1 MEDAPMSALTDLET
15 KLNGA
20 VVDFQNVVAGIV
32 AEAKTVLETAPA
44 APADSTGVDGDVAKV
59 ESDEATLDADTAT
72 LDSDEKTEEGAEVPA
87 ASTTIPVTDGD
98 VAGESAGEDK
108 TDTAEGTEAPEAP
121 AAGAS
126 GVAPSNLV
134 V

>member
-1 MEDAPMSALTDLET
+1 MSVLTDLET

-32 AEAKTVLETAPA
+32 AEAKTVLEAAPA

-72 LDSDEKTEEGAEVPA
+72 LDSDEKAEEGAEAPA
-87 ASTTIPVTDGD
+87 APADGTTQIPVTDGD
-98 VAGESAGEDK
+98 AASESAGEDS